1 MTDFSVCLP
10 LCRVLLLA
18 SLLGWG
24 THAGAQQQFF
34 KRTSTDAGFDF
45 HYQWLDRNHAMQSVR
60 FTLSRDALAEVPL
73 QQTAYRPAI
82 AQRYVYVEM
91 LKSAREIDPR
101 VARVNLNQR
110 GDDIRMAVVANSNSQ
125 IAQVKQQLT
134 QAREHAFQQYLEEHY
149 FTEYRTPMNQPAIK
163 PDHVRYVTENTVAL
177 IPLSQ
182 AFYEQ
187 IDRQSDA
194 RVYMNLMLGWLQ
206 SIPYDTLEDRADSHG
221 AGFSPPFTLLSQNL
235 GDCDSKAVLAAAI
248 VRAFLPSTPMVLVLL
263 DQHALLGIATAP
275 VAGDTTLRHNNREF
289 VLFDPTGPAQLPF
302 GQVSPATVMAVRNQ
316 RYVLEEID

>member
-1 MTDFSVCLP
+1 MLIC
-10 LCRVLLLA
+10 
-18 SLLGWG
+18 LLGWG
-24 THAGAQQQFF
+24 SDAGARQQFF
-34 KRTSTDAGFDF
+34 ERTTTDTGFGF
-45 HYQWLDRNHAMQSVR
+45 HYQWVDRNNAMQSVR
-60 FTLSRDALAEVPL
+60 FTLAREALADVPL

-101 VARVNLNQR
+101 VARVNLSQR
-110 GDDIRMAVVANSNSQ
+110 GNDIQMAVVAGNNNQ
-125 IAQVKQQLT
+125 ITQVKQQLT
-134 QAREHAFQQYLEEHY
+134 RARELAFDEYLDEHY

-163 PDHVRYVTENTVAL
+163 PDHVRYVSENTMAL

-182 AFYEQ
+182 AFYEKVDQ
-187 IDRQSDA
+187 QSDA
-194 RVYMNLMLGWLQ
+194 RNYMNLMLGWLQ

-235 GDCDSKAVLAAAI
+235 GDCDSKAVLAASI

-263 DQHALLGIATAP
+263 DQHALLGLAIAP
-275 VAGDTTLRHNNREF
+275 VAGDTTLKHNNRDF

-302 GQVSPATVMAVRNQ
+302 GQVSPDTVMAVRNQ
-316 RYVLEEID
+316 RYVLEAIQ